1 MENYIFEAEA
11 KSKSEAEE
19 YTLKTL
25 RLNSDEV
32 RFETVDSGKGGF
44 FGISQKKPAVVRAY
58 VTSRDLP
65 AEKIIHGVVLTVLKK
80 MGIEAEVV
88 GMGDV
93 DGKFTSKSQARN
105 PDS

>member
-25 RLNSDEV
+25 RLNADEV

-44 FGISQKKPAVVRAY
+44 SESPKKNR
-58 VTSRDLP
+58 
-65 AEKIIHGVVLTVLKK
+65 
-80 MGIEAEVV
+80 
-88 GMGDV
+88 
-93 DGKFTSKSQARN
+93 Q
-105 PDS
+105 